1 MKEHR
6 KRIMK
11 ALKAMADA
19 ESLLDYDKAT
29 LEALDRLNEYTEKI
43 EEAKPFLKERTCE
56 SK

>member
-19 ESLLDYDKAT
+19 ESLLDYDKAMLKT
-29 LEALDRLNEYTEKI
+29 LDLLNDYTERI
-43 EEAKPFLKERTCE
+43 EEAKPFLKERTCKSE
-56 SK
+56 

>member
-19 ESLLDYDKAT
+19 ESLLDYDKAMLKT
-29 LEALDRLNEYTEKI
+29 LDLLNDYTERI
-43 EEAKPFLKERTCE
+43 EDAKPFLKERTCE
-56 SK
+56 SE